1 MLSLRRMDVSRAACA
16 QGIDNVDTLPMDLDN
31 HFEGQAPVDSREE
44 VNVEICRGKVSFE
57 QETEKG
63 ERGEP
68 GLKIDEGMVGE
79 KASKVDQHM
88 PPPASEHEG
97 RSYKEPAQ
105 PPPELVAHEQVAP
118 EPTKPLPES
127 PKQDNVP
134 TQNVEDPHPEKHS
147 GPEANGKSA
156 PIEIDDDDHPG
167 EDTNGLPAG
176 WGRAKYLTPEEQR
189 ACAPKAN
196 PKKKPGKN
204 SGPRPKPETKSQQ
217 KPDRKSNAVGSNKES
232 PPNGPARSI
241 KKRKP
246 EPEVE
251 QAVAAKKG
259 KDKTATTSS
268 RSKRGAQ
275 ELPEEMPDA
284 PPQKKTRKVDMSD
297 KEKLRSKKCS
307 AYTKTLQ
314 RERKKGTPEEKA
326 KSLAKEVA
334 RQHVVMGAPESA
346 LIVLVLGVLF
356 WCESCIGMLPNNLGP
371 GICSN
376 PNA

>member
-1 MLSLRRMDVSRAACA
+1 MLSLRRMDVSRAVCA

-63 ERGEP
+63 ECGEP
-68 GLKIDEGMVGE
+68 CLKIVEGMVGE

-88 PPPASEHEG
+88 PPPASEHEE

-275 ELPEEMPDA
+275 ELPEEMLDA

-314 RERKKGTPEEKA
+314 RERKKGTLEEKA

-356 WCESCIGMLPNNLGP
+356 LV
-371 GICSN
+371 
-376 PNA
+376 